1 MLTGDGRVIGVMALD
16 VAEGRIQAI
25 RSIVNPDK
33 LSHLGEV
40 ADVAALLRD
49 RPAD

>member
-1 MLTGDGRVIGVMALD
+1 MALEIAD
-16 VAEGRIQAI
+16 GQVQAI

-40 ADVAALLRD
+40 ADIGALLRGS
-49 RPAD
+49 RS